1 MTEQAF
7 AISIPDFELD
17 FLKRKLE
24 LTRLPDELDGAGW
37 SYGAPRAD
45 IERLL
50 GRWKNG

>member
-24 LTRLPDELDGAGW
+24 LTRLPDELEGAAW
-37 SYGAPRAD
+37 DYGAPRVD

-50 GRWKNG
+50 KRWKDG